1 MKVIIVS
8 PEKTLYDAEVNGVK
22 LPGTKGRFE
31 ILKGHAPIISTLSD
45 GIIECVGDEP
55 YKVDISGGFV
65 EMAHDVV
72 SICVETA

>member
-8 PEKTLYDAEVNGVK
+8 PEKTLYEAEANGVK

-31 ILKGHAPIISTLSD
+31 ILKGHAPIISTLSK
-45 GIIECVGDEP
+45 GVIECIGDKP
-55 YKVDISGGFV
+55 YMVAISGGFI

-72 SICVETA
+72 SICVETV